1 MTKDEIPQEMTK
13 KIQTEEIFDRVE
25 WTELHYIR
33 TTEEHVQNNWKI
45 TTRFKELGKVIK
57 LIQNIKRRC
66 QMRTL
71 LRMKVQAV
79 EKSK

>member
-13 KIQTEEIFDRVE
+13 KIQTEEMFDRVE

-33 TTEEHVQNNWKI
+33 TTEEHVQNNSKI
-45 TTRFKELGKVIK
+45 TTRFKELEENIIK

-71 LRMKVQAV
+71 LRM
-79 EKSK
+79 